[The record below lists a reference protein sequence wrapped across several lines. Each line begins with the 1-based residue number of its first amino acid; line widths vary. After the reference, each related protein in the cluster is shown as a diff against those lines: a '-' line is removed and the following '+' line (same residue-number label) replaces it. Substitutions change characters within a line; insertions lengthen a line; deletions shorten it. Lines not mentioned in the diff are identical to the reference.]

1 MQISIGKL
9 PQLFKY
15 FRGETK
21 QNPKRRKKMKIG
33 LTYFLIILYMY
44 RGYFCFAELL

>member
-1 MQISIGKL
+1 MQISIGS
-9 PQLFKY
+9 Y
-15 FRGETK
+15 RNYSNISGGK
-21 QNPKRRKKMKIG
+21 QNKNPKRRKKMKIG

>member
-15 FRGETK
+15 FRGKTK
-21 QNPKRRKKMKIG
+21 QKPQKKEKMKIG